1 MTPLFQIDS
10 KRANGGSYGSA
21 CSASQSGVALAIVVW
36 FLAGMSLLVAGI
48 VAQARVDTQLAQVH
62 VARAKVVAAGDGAIQ
77 LMMADQVSAKRQTS
91 RGRKIPQGRYQLG
104 NLEVLVTLVPTVGL
118 IDLNTAAPKVLAALF
133 HMAGGQDQA
142 QAKILADNVV
152 KWRMGSANRSARFH
166 AIEDLLQVAGA
177 SRTLLDAVRDY
188 LVAGSTSRGGTN
200 WALAPDVLLGV
211 IRKAGLG
218 KDDMPNGDS
227 PSSEGGGSIFFGTVR
242 ADALVTYGDKT
253 WLRRRWVAKQSAPG
267 SGLPWRILR
276 TEPPRVVET

>member
-1 MTPLFQIDS
+1 MAALFQMHS
-10 KRANGGSYGSA
+10 KRTNGGSYGSA
-21 CSASQSGVALAIVVW
+21 SSASQSGVALAIVVW

-62 VARAKVVAAGDGAIQ
+62 IARAKVVAAGDGAIQ
-77 LMMADQVSAKRQTS
+77 LMMADQVNAMRRAPK
-91 RGRKIPQGRYQLG
+91 GRYQLG
-104 NLEVLVTLVPTVGL
+104 NLEVLVTLVPTAGL
-118 IDLNTAAPKVLAALF
+118 IDLNTASPKVLAVLF

-152 KWRMGSANRSARFH
+152 KWRMGSANRPPRFR

-188 LVAGSTSRGGTN
+188 LVAGSPSRGGTN
-200 WALAPDVLLGV
+200 WALAPDVLLGL

-218 KDDMPNGDS
+218 REGIRDLPNGDS
-227 PSSEGGGSIFFGTVR
+227 PSSEGGGSVFSGTVR

-253 WLRRRWVAKQSAPG
+253 WLRRRWVARQSAPG